1 MEEVHKTSE
10 ETPVNLSKPRDDE
23 ESDLKTA
30 RRDSTDL
37 EAMSRGWREAKEAQM
52 IRDYVQNQRKNFAP
66 AAAAGLMHD
75 NAAAAAMSHQFAALA
90 HARSRGAVDPAL
102 LQHPYFAALAASGN
116 PFLLNPFAQAQSP
129 PRAHTSPSPPAHL
142 LEHDDRNVSPPS
154 IALSKSSMHPLLD
167 RTNMVGSPNFPN
179 VPPYFLKLRET

>member
-10 ETPVNLSKPRDDE
+10 ETPLNLSKPRDDE

-66 AAAAGLMHD
+66 AGLMHD

-167 RTNMVGSPNFPN
+167 RTNMVGSP
-179 VPPYFLKLRET
+179 KLRMFPKPFQSLGEL